1 MSNIAKLAEKAILG
15 AKNQAADTLDKTL
28 VSDVFVALHGFYGVL
43 FISKFAT
50 NEVDSNGKDKGIL
63 SAKRVWA
70 SELARFDRDTVK
82 LAIEACKTEH
92 KQYPPSLPEFLDH
105 CKARTIRKVYQ
116 PAVPEIGMSQGLR
129 SEYSKCSREI
139 NEKHNQRAMDR
150 KTGYVEVP
158 TGLDGLKQC
167 IAAAVGA
174 AGGDEC
180 KELLRLD
187 RLFAVKRE
195 AVHA

>member
-1 MSNIAKLAEKAILG
+1 MSNVAELAQKAIHG
-15 AKNQAADTLDKTL
+15 AKNHTEDPLDKVL

-50 NEVDSNGKDKGIL
+50 GEMDSSGKDKGIV

-70 SELARFDRDTVK
+70 SELSKFDRDTVGA
-82 LAIEACKTEH
+82 AIATCKTEH

-105 CKARTIRKVYQ
+105 CKARQIRQTYK
-116 PAVPEIGMSQGLR
+116 PAVPEIAMSQGLKT
-129 SEYSKCSREI
+129 EYARRAREV
-139 NEKHNQRAMDR
+139 NAKHDQRAIDR

-187 RLFAVKRE
+187 RLFAAKVP
-195 AVHA
+195 A

>member
-1 MSNIAKLAEKAILG
+1 MSNVVELAQKAIYG
-15 AKNQAADTLDKTL
+15 AKNHTEDALDKVL

-50 NEVDSNGKDKGIL
+50 GEIDSSGKDKGIM

-70 SELARFDRDTVK
+70 SELSKFDRDTVGA
-82 LAIEACKTEH
+82 AISACKTEH
-92 KQYPPSLPEFLDH
+92 GKYPPSLPEFLRL
-105 CKARTIRKVYQ
+105 CEAFKPRKTHKS
-116 PAVPEIGMSQGLR
+116 EILAIEMGQSLR
-129 SEYSKCSREI
+129 SAYARRAREI
-139 NEKHNQRAMDR
+139 IEKHNQRAIDK
-150 KTGYVEVP
+150 KTGYIEVP

-174 AGGDEC
+174 AGGDES

-187 RLFAVKRE
+187 RLFAVKE
-195 AVHA
+195 AA